1 MSSVPPFR
9 IECAPYLDDL
19 TPLGS
24 ATISQLENFNY
35 KLRENSPTESR
46 KHSRKG
52 SSGNRVDRPDDFRR
66 GDLQGGVV
74 RVQRVRRRTAK
85 VRDVAR
91 LVRSRVMRV
100 THPPRRVRAMRREVQ
115 LLWLLVMALWGTVR
129 PVSRNVASGSRRV
142 TAFAPRVTRPG
153 LSVTPSREGV
163 CSGDLLVGRERWDV
177 CWLRH
182 RGNRQIQVVSP
193 LRQCVS
199 SSRQGVS
206 FTVEVAA
213 SPAQAGRGQGQGQ
226 PARLE
231 VAAHELQ
238 V

>member
-9 IECAPYLDDL
+9 IERVPCQDDV

-24 ATISQLENFNY
+24 ATISQLKHFNY
-35 KLRENSPTESR
+35 KLREDSPTESR

-52 SSGNRVDRPDDFRR
+52 SSGTRVGRPDDFRR

-74 RVQRVRRRTAK
+74 RVQRMRRRTAE
-85 VRDVAR
+85 VRFVAR
-91 LVRSRVMRV
+91 LLRSRVMRV

-115 LLWLLVMALWGTVR
+115 LLWRLVMALWGTVR

-182 RGNRQIQVVSP
+182 RGNRQIQLVSP
-193 LRQCVS
+193 SPQCVS

-206 FTVEVAA
+206 WSLEGVAW
-213 SPAQAGRGQGQGQ
+213 
-226 PARLE
+226 ARRL
-231 VAAHELQ
+231 VP
-238 V
+238 